1 MRARLRDFTPA
12 QIKKLSNGCGSKSS
26 FVPVPEFIFHA
37 SCDKHDVL
45 YIIGGTEEDRK
56 KADKIFYKYMMLDI
70 VNEDSRFKRIYYSIW
85 AYTYYKAVRV
95 FGKKYFNYGKQKTMK
110 ELI

>member
-1 MRARLRDFTPA
+1 MLHYRDLTPK
-12 QIKKLSNGCGSKSS
+12 QKKRICNGCGAKGG
-26 FVPVPEFIFHA
+26 FVNPPEFLFHA
-37 SCDKHDVL
+37 SCNQHDFC
-45 YIIGGTEEDRK
+45 YWRGGTEEDRK
-56 KADKIFYKYMMLDI
+56 TADKTFYKYMTLDI
-70 VNEDSRFKRIYYSIW
+70 VNEASRFKRIYYSAW